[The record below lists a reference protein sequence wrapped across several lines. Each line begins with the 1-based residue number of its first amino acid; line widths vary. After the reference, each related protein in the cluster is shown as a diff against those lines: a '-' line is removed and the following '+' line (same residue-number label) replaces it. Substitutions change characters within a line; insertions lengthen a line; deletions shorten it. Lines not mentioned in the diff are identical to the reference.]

1 MHTTASAPARAGL
14 VGHPSD
20 GFGGATLGVTL
31 DNFRADVRA
40 APAQALDIAPAA
52 HGQWPEGGLPLISAA
67 VICLCRHCASIG
79 TPFHGHARIRY
90 ASTIP
95 RQVGLG
101 GSSAI
106 VIATLRALVP
116 LAATRIECERLPA
129 LALCAETEELG
140 IAAGLQDRVV
150 QTYGGLV
157 FMDFDEAHVAE
168 HGHGRYEPLSS
179 ALLPELF
186 LAWHPSAGS
195 ASGAAHAGVRERFAR
210 GERRV
215 VRAMTTLAV
224 LAHEARAALLAG
236 DHAGFAATLDAGY
249 DVRGSIYELDPRH
262 SAMVQHARLLGLSA
276 TYTGSGGAIIGVAS
290 DPDAVVRLG
299 RELSAEG
306 VSVAPALVG
315 GGERAATSSG
325 VLGGLSGLAPANG
338 ASRPISPFDHF
349 PSRAATAVSA
359 LSVNSPST
367 PSLKNCSSSAIALP

>member
-1 MHTTASAPARAGL
+1 MTATASAPARAGL

-20 GFGGATLGVTL
+20 GFGGATLSVTL
-31 DNFRADVRA
+31 ENFRAEVQA
-40 APAQALDIAPAA
+40 APAQALDIAPAGD
-52 HGQWPEGGLPLISAA
+52 GQWPEGGLPLVSAA
-67 VICLCRHCASIG
+67 VICLCRHCVAIG
-79 TPFHGHARIRY
+79 APFHGRARIRY

-106 VIATLRALVP
+106 VIATLRALAA
-116 LAATRIECERLPA
+116 LAGTDIAREQLPA
-129 LALCAETEELG
+129 LALSVETEELG

-157 FMDFDEAHVAE
+157 FMDFDEALVAE

-186 LAWHPSAGS
+186 LAWHPAAGS

-215 VRAMTTLAV
+215 VYAMHTLARF
-224 LAHEARAALLAG
+224 AHEARAALMTG
-236 DHAGFAATLDAGY
+236 DRAAFAAALDAGY
-249 DVRGSIYELDPRH
+249 DVRASVYELDPRH
-262 SAMVQHARLLGLSA
+262 SAMIEHARLLGLSA
-276 TYTGSGGAIIGVAS
+276 TYTGSGGAIVGVAS
-290 DPDAVVRLG
+290 DPDAVVRLA

-315 GGERAATSSG
+315 GGERAATSA
-325 VLGGLSGLAPANG
+325 GG
-338 ASRPISPFDHF
+338 
-349 PSRAATAVSA
+349 
-359 LSVNSPST
+359 
-367 PSLKNCSSSAIALP
+367 